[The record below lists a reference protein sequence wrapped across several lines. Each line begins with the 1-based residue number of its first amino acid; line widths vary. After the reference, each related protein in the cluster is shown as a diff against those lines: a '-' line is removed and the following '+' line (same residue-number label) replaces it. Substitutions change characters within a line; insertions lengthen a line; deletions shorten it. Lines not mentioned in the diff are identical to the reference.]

1 MVPNAASWV
10 WSSYRSI
17 VDATS
22 PPWLET
28 DWILG
33 QFANERTQAQQEYVA
48 FVDTGVT
55 NASVWK
61 DLRHQIF
68 LGDEFVESFVKTK
81 LKPKALLEF
90 TSVPNA
96 KH

>member
-48 FVDTGVT
+48 FVDKGGYQRVRVERL
-55 NASVWK
+55 ASSN
-61 DLRHQIF
+61 F
-68 LGDEFVESFVKTK
+68 PG
-81 LKPKALLEF
+81 
-90 TSVPNA
+90 
-96 KH
+96 